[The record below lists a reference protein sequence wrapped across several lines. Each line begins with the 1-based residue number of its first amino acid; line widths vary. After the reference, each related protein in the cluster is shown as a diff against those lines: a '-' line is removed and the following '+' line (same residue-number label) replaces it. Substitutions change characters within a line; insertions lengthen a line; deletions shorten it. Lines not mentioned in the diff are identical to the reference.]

1 MAKGY
6 SLDVRKKALEYMEKG
21 NWRKKQSG
29 IWNIKMDDGKMKET
43 KRERRLEETRRFVK
57 RFKIV

>member
-21 NWRKKQSG
+21 NWRKKQAG
-29 IWNIKMDDGKMKET
+29 IWNIKMDDGKDYSYFSDLKMLHCQKN
-43 KRERRLEETRRFVK
+43 RRK
-57 RFKIV
+57 